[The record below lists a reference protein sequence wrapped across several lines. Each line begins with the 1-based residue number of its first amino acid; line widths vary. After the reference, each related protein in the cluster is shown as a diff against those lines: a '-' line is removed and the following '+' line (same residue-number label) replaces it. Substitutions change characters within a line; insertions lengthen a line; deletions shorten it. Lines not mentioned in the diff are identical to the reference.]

1 MNSDIKI
8 VNGYKIR
15 FNTLWDMWQVSHNG
29 IGSCIAEFKTE
40 QEAINYCNNG

>member
-15 FNTLWDMWQVSHNG
+15 FNSFFNEWQVSHDE
-29 IGSCIAEFKTE
+29 IGRCEEFKTE
-40 QEAINYCNNG
+40 AEATEYAKKG